1 MVRTAV
7 ANFKFNVWDLG
18 GQSAIREHW
27 PNYYDNLDCIIYV
40 VDSSDNRRMED
51 ECGGEL
57 QKLLVDDKLAGVPIL
72 VFANKQDLELAMPAD
87 EIEETLHLSEI
98 NDRPWNIQACSAQN
112 GEGKFQNIPFHP
124 SRHDHLPFLTCP
136 NDSRTLLASRPSASL
151 TMLLFCLRFV
161 RRSRMVSGR
170 APVEPAVMISESI
183 IRSMAGSE

>member
-1 MVRTAV
+1 MCVLGLDNAGKTTILRSLAHEEINTV
-7 ANFKFNVWDLG
+7 QPTQGFNVKTLQVSNFRFNVWDLG

-112 GEGKFQNIPFHP
+112 GEGKLQISKNLNDLYLSQVCRKAQN
-124 SRHDHLPFLTCP
+124 
-136 NDSRTLLASRPSASL
+136 
-151 TMLLFCLRFV
+151 
-161 RRSRMVSGR
+161 
-170 APVEPAVMISESI
+170 
-183 IRSMAGSE
+183 GSQTF